1 MFKNIFGIDVTNVH
15 FNSQLIIQ
23 GGLFVPI
30 KGEKQDGHKYVIDA
44 IKNGAVATLWDKN
57 TPIPLGLEKD
67 IKVIVVEDTV
77 KAFQELAYEYRKEIN
92 PIVIGVTGSNGKTTT
107 KEMLDIVLSEKFKVH
122 KNSGNYNNHLGVPLT
137 LLSMPINTDIC
148 IVEMGMNH
156 SGEISLLTNIAN
168 PDYAIIT
175 NIGESHIGLLGSR
188 ENIAAAKLEIIEGLS
203 NKSNIIFDGD
213 EPLLNHIK
221 GFPITNKD
229 IQDIKQVENKL
240 VFNYIDKTFEIS
252 TFGLHNAKNAALAI
266 KVGILLNVDPNI
278 IHNGLMKFRN
288 QSMRLEYKENEN
300 NSYLLDCYNASLTSM
315 KSALLTF
322 ESIDTKKNKIA
333 ILGDIFEL
341 GDESIDTHKNIGEL
355 IYLEQ
360 DIQYWLVGPEM
371 RAAYEV
377 VIGNDNTQ
385 YFSSK
390 SNLLDYIELNKST
403 FNHHYFLIK
412 ASRGMKMEEVYE
424 QLNHY

>member
-15 FNSQLIIQ
+15 FNSQLIVQ
-23 GGLFVPI
+23 DGLFVPI
-30 KGEKQDGHKYVIDA
+30 KGEKQDGHQFVTDA
-44 IKNGAVATLWDKN
+44 IKNGAIATLWDKN
-57 TPIPLGLEKD
+57 TPIPPGLEKD
-67 IKVIVVEDTV
+67 IKIICVEDTL

-107 KEMLDIVLSEKFKVH
+107 KEMLYAVLNEQYKVH

-137 LLSMPINTDIC
+137 LLSMPSNTDIC

-156 SGEISLLTNIAN
+156 SGEISTLTNIAN

-221 GFPITNKD
+221 GFPITSKD

-240 VFNYIDKTFEIS
+240 VFNYIDKTFEIP

-266 KVGILLNVDPNI
+266 NVGILLKVDPNK

-341 GDESIDTHKNIGEL
+341 GDESIDTHKNIGKL
-355 IYLEQ
+355 INLDQ
-360 DIQYWLVGPEM
+360 DIEYWFVGAGMKE
-371 RAAYEV
+371 AYDV
-377 VIGNDNTQ
+377 VIGNDKTK

-390 SNLLDYIELNKST
+390 INLLDYIEKNKAT
-403 FNHHYFLIK
+403 LIHHYFLIK
-412 ASRGMKMEEVYE
+412 ASRGMKLEEVFE

>member
-15 FNSQLIIQ
+15 FNSQLILQ
-23 GGLFVPI
+23 DGLFVPI
-30 KGEKQDGHKYVIDA
+30 KGEKQNGHQFVTDA
-44 IKNGAVATLWDKN
+44 IKNGAIATLWDKN

-67 IKVIVVEDTV
+67 IKIICVEDTL
-77 KAFQELAYEYRKEIN
+77 KAFQELAYEYRKEVN

-107 KEMLDIVLSEKFKVH
+107 KEMLDVILSQQFNVH

-137 LLSMPINTDIC
+137 LLSMPSNTDVC

-156 SGEISLLTNIAN
+156 SGEISILTNIAN

-188 ENIAAAKLEIIEGLS
+188 ENIAAAKLEIMEGLS
-203 NKSNIIFDGD
+203 NKRNLIFDGD
-213 EPLLNHIK
+213 EPLLNHIN

-229 IQDIKQVENKL
+229 IQDVKQVENKL
-240 VFNYIDKTFEIS
+240 VFSYIDKTFEIPA
-252 TFGLHNAKNAALAI
+252 FGLHNAKNAALAI
-266 KVGILLNVDPNI
+266 KVGILLKVDPNK

-288 QSMRLEYKENEN
+288 QSMRLEYKENKN

-315 KSALLTF
+315 KSALLTL
-322 ESIDTKKNKIA
+322 ESIDTQKRKIA

-341 GDESIDTHKNIGEL
+341 GNESIETHKNIGEL
-355 IYLEQ
+355 INLEQ

-371 RAAYEV
+371 RAAYDV

-390 SNLLDYIELNKST
+390 INLLEYIEQNKSAL
-403 FNHHYFLIK
+403 NHHYILIK
-412 ASRGMKMEEVYE
+412 ASRGMKLEEVYE
-424 QLNHY
+424 LLNHY